1 MFFEGVKPSM
11 KKSLTVIALACATL
25 VSTAANAQFAKPEDG
40 IKYRQAS
47 KVLLASH
54 FGRMVPVVKGEV
66 PYDAEA
72 IKQNVA
78 VLSTLAALPWGAFG
92 PGFEGGESKP
102 EVWSDAKGFDE
113 KRENFKVAI
122 QELTTAADSGELAKL
137 KVAFGKAG
145 QSCKACH
152 DGYRKD

>member
-1 MFFEGVKPSM
+1 M
-11 KKSLTVIALACATL
+11 KKKFAVLALACTTL
-25 VSTAANAQFAKPEDG
+25 LSTAATAQFAKVEDAVD
-40 IKYRQAS
+40 YRQAA
-47 KVLLASH
+47 KKLTASH

-78 VLSTLAALPWGAFG
+78 VLNTIAALPWVAFG
-92 PGFEGGESKP
+92 PGFEGGNAKP
-102 EVWSDAKGFDE
+102 EVWTDAKGFEE

-122 QELTTAADSGELAKL
+122 ENLTAAADSGDLAKL

-145 QSCKACH
+145 QSCKSCH
-152 DGYRKD
+152 DSYRKD